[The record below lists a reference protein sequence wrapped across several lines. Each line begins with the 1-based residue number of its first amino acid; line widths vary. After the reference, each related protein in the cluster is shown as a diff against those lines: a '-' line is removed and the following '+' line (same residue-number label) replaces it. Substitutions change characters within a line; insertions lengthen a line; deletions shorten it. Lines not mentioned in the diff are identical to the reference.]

1 MGGLAEG
8 LREDFGDRHA
18 PWRGGM
24 TVVRKNPRFQKPMEG
39 AA

>member
-8 LREDFGDRHA
+8 LREDFGYRHA

-24 TVVRKNPRFQKPMEG
+24 TGVRLAEG
-39 AA
+39 TA